1 MGVEIMPNGET
12 VPRPAWTPL
21 DWGRAG
27 ENEYTRR
34 LSRVLLKWIRY
45 ANEQYADWPEKPN
58 CGHFFGGSYWYG
70 IESAYTAAVFAAV
83 GTMPDYEE
91 AVAGM
96 PQQEVRSKAIRA
108 IRYLCFTHDTGP
120 EECVRVA
127 GPNQHCSGK
136 KWGGRGD
143 TFFRA
148 SQTGTVVH
156 AMACAAWLLHDELD
170 EETRQLMES
179 VLEYYADCYSALKPG
194 SGVYFDTQCE
204 ENGWTSSGI
213 GAAAALLPDH
223 PRSAEWTESALR
235 WARNSVTTPGDNVKR
250 TGGVST
256 ITFHPDY
263 TTENHAFVH
272 PSYMMAGISL
282 RGLYSVFELMAG
294 RPVPD
299 QLTVGNVPMYER
311 TIKLW
316 SYADGIPVPIQ
327 GQDWWYNLH
336 HASMLC
342 HAFINVLHGSPDAAS
357 LERKA
362 LEFVEKLQDSN
373 TRGCLLE
380 QNGEACIVTEGHQ
393 TAKEMEF
400 GCAHSVLIA
409 YLLHRF
415 GGAGAEPSGDKVL
428 SAAVNGIHYYPY
440 GSSIVHRTDDSFSS
454 FSWRNHVMA
463 VTLPRSG
470 VWSVTPAYSSYT
482 GEVEFEDEQ
491 PGVIYNE
498 TTPVECVEQ
507 HIHRFSDGFGAVAEL
522 QRGKGGKLLQRI
534 GFVSLPGGRS
544 FYAERIRVQRPCTI
558 KKLSTGLI
566 GIRNERYS
574 ALPGYADGSKTV
586 AVPGGSN
593 RFDGYYGQDPDVV
606 ETYGPVPYVNI
617 NGEIGYVV
625 MGSDNVTYWNRHQY
639 AKWKGVEDV
648 LTLNA
653 RSGLIFDAPAELP
666 VFAVLTVPN
675 ASAEQT
681 RESANHTRLLS
692 GLSDDCIVAETE
704 GYRILVN
711 LSGKRTDYRVSAVRV
726 GSSVQ
731 LFEGTQRVSGE
742 QIILSGTAE
751 AGYAGYA
758 ASRLRLELAEP
769 SQAGVDLTVT
779 VSGDRVY
786 VTNESGIA
794 SSFTVTDSES
804 GKRHEVKIEGAC
816 TSAISFERS

>member
-1 MGVEIMPNGET
+1 MPNEET
-12 VPRPAWTPL
+12 ASRAAWTPI

-34 LSRVLLKWIRY
+34 LSRVLLKWTRY
-45 ANEQYADWPEKPN
+45 ANEQYADWPDREN

-83 GTMPDYEE
+83 GTMPEYDE
-91 AVAGM
+91 AVTGM

-108 IRYLCFTHDTGP
+108 IRYLSFTHDTGP
-120 EECVRVA
+120 EECVRVE
-127 GPNQHCSGK
+127 GPNPHCSRK

-143 TFFRA
+143 PFFRA

-170 EETRQLMES
+170 EETKRLMES
-179 VLEYYADCYSALKPG
+179 VLEYYADRYSAMKPG
-194 SGVYFDTQCE
+194 TGVYFDTQCE

-213 GAAAALLPDH
+213 GAAAALLPNH
-223 PRSAEWTESALR
+223 PRGGEWRQAALR

-256 ITFHPDY
+256 VTFHPDY

-282 RGLYSVFELMAG
+282 RGLYALLEMMAG
-294 RPVPD
+294 SPVPE

-316 SYADGIPVPIQ
+316 SYTDGIPVPIQ

-336 HASMLC
+336 HASMMC
-342 HAFINVLHGSPDAAS
+342 HAFIHVLHGNPDAAA
-357 LERKA
+357 LERSA
-362 LEFVEKLQDSN
+362 LEFVEKLQISN

-415 GGAGAEPSGDKVL
+415 GGAGTEPSGERDL
-428 SAAVNGIHYYPY
+428 SEAVNGVHYYPY
-440 GSSIVHRTDDSFSS
+440 GSSIVHRTDVSFTA

-463 VTLPRSG
+463 ITLPRNG
-470 VWSVTPAYSSYT
+470 VWSVTPAYSSYI
-482 GEVEFEDEQ
+482 GEVEFDGEQ
-491 PGVIYNE
+491 PDVAYNE
-498 TTPVECVEQ
+498 TTPVECDEQ
-507 HIHRFSDGFGAVAEL
+507 HLHRFSDGFGAVAEL

-534 GFVSLPGGRS
+534 GFVSLPDGRS
-544 FYAERIRVQRPCTI
+544 FYAERIRIQRPCTI
-558 KKLSTGLI
+558 KRLSTGLI

-586 AVPGGSN
+586 TVPGSTKQ
-593 RFDGYYGQDPDVV
+593 FEGYYGQDPDIV
-606 ETYGPVPYVNI
+606 ESFGPVPYINV

-625 MGSDNVTYWNRHQY
+625 IGSDNVTYWNRHQY

-653 RSGLIFDAPAELP
+653 RSGLLFGGPAELP
-666 VFAVLTVPN
+666 VFAVLALPN
-675 ASAEQT
+675 ASVELT
-681 RESANHTRLLS
+681 RESANATRLLS
-692 GLSDDCIVAETE
+692 ARMDDCIVAETE
-704 GYRILVN
+704 GYLILVN
-711 LSGKRTDYRVSAVRV
+711 FGGRRTEYQVTAVRA
-726 GSSVQ
+726 GRTVQ
-731 LFEGTQRVSGE
+731 LFDGTQHVNGG
-742 QIILSGTAE
+742 QIVRTGTVE
-751 AGYAGYA
+751 ASYAGYA
-758 ASRLRLELAEP
+758 ASRFRLELPESLP
-769 SQAGVDLTVT
+769 DLFHLTVT
-779 VSGDRVY
+779 VSGARVY
-786 VTNESGIA
+786 VTNEARSV
-794 SSFTVTDSES
+794 SNCTLTVTDTGSS
-804 GKRHEVKIEGAC
+804 GLRREVSIEGLC
-816 TSAISFERS
+816 TSVFTFDR